1 MGWFGGIPVPLCAA
15 APWYVGLQSPEAVR
29 DSATPPPLVPV
40 LGCSGLAAG
49 LWPPTRHGAHLTA
62 APTSAQGK
70 ALHTQMPSL
79 LLQGETWAEL
89 SSPPWLSIAHLVLM
103 GLRRTRAQGQ
113 VSQGEAG
120 LGARESLCRHFGPVL
135 SANLTSPAVRPGGAH
150 GGGVGLVVLSPKL
163 PPGPTAPPAAT
174 LLCSTR
180 L

>member
-1 MGWFGGIPVPLCAA
+1 MCAPKGGDGGRVVGWFGGIPVPLCAA

-79 LLQGETWAEL
+79 LLQGETW
-89 SSPPWLSIAHLVLM
+89 
-103 GLRRTRAQGQ
+103 G
-113 VSQGEAG
+113 
-120 LGARESLCRHFGPVL
+120 
-135 SANLTSPAVRPGGAH
+135 
-150 GGGVGLVVLSPKL
+150 
-163 PPGPTAPPAAT
+163 
-174 LLCSTR
+174 
-180 L
+180 